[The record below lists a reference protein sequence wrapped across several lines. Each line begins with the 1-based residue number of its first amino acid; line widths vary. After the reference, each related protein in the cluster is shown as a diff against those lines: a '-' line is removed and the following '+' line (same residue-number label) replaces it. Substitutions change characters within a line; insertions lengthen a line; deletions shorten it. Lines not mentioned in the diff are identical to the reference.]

1 MGSDPAFKWSW
12 VSDNADR
19 IVEQLVEHVQLTAI
33 AIVVGLLISLPIAI
47 YAQRHKRM
55 LPPVVGFTGILY
67 AIPSLALFAF
77 LQAYTGLSYWTA
89 EIGLVSYTL
98 LILIRNIVAGLNA
111 VPEDVKEAA
120 VGMGYPPAQLLWR
133 VELPLA
139 LPIILAGIRIA
150 TVTII
155 GLVTV
160 TALIGLGGFGR
171 FILEGFRTINE
182 NRFTIMLV
190 GGVLSV
196 ILAVAADL
204 ALIGGE
210 RLLAPWARRIARRS
224 IAT

>member
-1 MGSDPAFKWSW
+1 VGSDPAFKWSW
-12 VSDNADR
+12 VSDNSDR
-19 IVEQLVEHVQLTAI
+19 IVEQLVEHVQLTGI
-33 AIVVGLLISLPIAI
+33 AIVVGLLISLPVAI